1 MKFMMIY
8 DWLQHEPAARTLV
21 DIGGVEF
28 LSQLRQNCDLS
39 LHPLID
45 GTLEHLL
52 TIPSTSK

>member
-1 MKFMMIY
+1 MMIY